1 MKRSGKQ
8 TGGGQTKKWGRCE
21 GGLAGQTKC
30 AMPVCAHTAGESL
43 SPTDS
48 DWEMERS
55 GARAGG
61 HRSLGHAQRS
71 EVERSEPDGVRPVL
85 RQQSVIFNN
94 AERQRKDHS
103 LPPRAILK
111 DLITVKSESNL
122 LDYAGRIANQ

>member
-1 MKRSGKQ
+1 VF
-8 TGGGQTKKWGRCE
+8 
-21 GGLAGQTKC
+21 A
-30 AMPVCAHTAGESL
+30 A
-43 SPTDS
+43 
-48 DWEMERS
+48 
-55 GARAGG
+55 
-61 HRSLGHAQRS
+61 
-71 EVERSEPDGVRPVL
+71 PDGVRPVL